1 MFQMIDSLNLNL
13 GVTEAGG
20 IDFLKEVPSHLDD
33 ANRSEHCFDGCFYV
47 VNGYVGSLKVFIS
60 RMSVIIK
67 DSSFC
72 KWCLGNNFKTLT
84 RGDIKL
90 GIEKLSDTLHLPM
103 ELAKVT
109 RLDIGQNFVLKN
121 PTGVYLRH
129 LGTLRYAKRLQ
140 EPTGLYY
147 AGTNTQ
153 LAFYDKVREQTRAGE
168 NIPEL
173 YKGRNVLRYEI
184 RFLHRLPYTLHV
196 SEVTGRLLYDEAFY
210 MSTIKRWYEAYK
222 AISKINDIQLDFEA
236 MKGKKEL
243 YRAGLLALIEQRGG
257 ELSLLDEITEA
268 QQRGEL
274 NKRQAFEMRTA
285 IKNVC
290 HTTTGKLLKENCSV
304 KELDKKINEAVRF
317 FR

>member
-1 MFQMIDSLNLNL
+1 
-13 GVTEAGG
+13 
-20 IDFLKEVPSHLDD
+20 
-33 ANRSEHCFDGCFYV
+33 V
-47 VNGYVGSLKVFIS
+47 VNGYIGSLKVFVS
-60 RMSVIIK
+60 RMNVVIK

-84 RGDIKL
+84 MGDVKC

-103 ELAKVT
+103 RLAKVT

-121 PTGVYLRH
+121 PTDVYLRH

-147 AGTNTQ
+147 AGTNIQ
-153 LAFYDKVREQTRAGE
+153 LAFYDKVKEQKRAGE

-173 YKGRNVLRYEI
+173 YKGRNVLRYEL
-184 RFLHRLPYTLHV
+184 RFLHRIPYSLNV
-196 SEVTGRLLYDEAFY
+196 PEVTGGLLYDEAFY
-210 MSTIKRWYEAYK
+210 MNTIRKWHEAYK
-222 AISKINDIQLDFEA
+222 AISKINDIQLNFEA

-257 ELSLLDEITEA
+257 ELSVLDEITEA
-268 QQRGEL
+268 QQRGDL

-290 HTTTGKLLKENCSV
+290 QNPTEGLLMKSDSV
-304 KELDKKINEAVRF
+304 KELDKKVNEAVRF